1 MSKIAKATVGLM
13 IATII
18 AKVLGFGRELVL
30 ASSYGASMYSDAY
43 LTAMNIPVVIF
54 TIIGTTLGTV
64 LIPMYFEVNSDLGE
78 KKALN
83 FTNNVF
89 NMVIAICIVLEI
101 LGFIFTEQLVKV
113 FAMGF
118 EGQTLKIAIDFTRI
132 TIIGIVFTGLS
143 YVMTAYLQIKN
154 NFTVPGLISVPRNII
169 IITSIILS
177 VKYNQYIMIWGTL
190 IGIATEFLFQLP
202 FAIKS
207 GYKYQ
212 PYINMKDKYIKK
224 MSWLIGPVLIGV
236 AVNQINTMV
245 DRTLASTLV
254 EGSISALNYANKLNG
269 FVMAMFIT
277 SVAAVIYPMLSKLS
291 SEDNK
296 EKFKSSVVQSI
307 NSVILLV
314 IPISIGAIV
323 LATPIVKLLFQRGE
337 FDARATSMTAIAL
350 IMYSIGMVAF
360 GLRDILG
367 KVFYALQDT
376 KTPMI
381 NAAIAMAM
389 NIVLNIILVKY
400 LQLAGLALATSIS
413 AIVCIFLL
421 FGSLKK
427 KIGYFG
433 QDKIMKTT
441 IKSIVSALVMGI
453 VTYFAYNMISK
464 ILGIGFIKESISLV
478 VSVGIGV
485 ITYGILVILL
495 KVDEIKIITDMIN
508 KKLHKVS

>member
-1 MSKIAKATVGLM
+1 MSKVATATISLM
-13 IATII
+13 LATII

-89 NMVIAICIVLEI
+89 NIVIAICIVLAI
-101 LGFIFTEQLVKV
+101 LGFIFTEPLVKV

-118 EGQTLKIAIDFTRI
+118 EGQTLKVAIDFTRI

-154 NFTVPGLISVPRNII
+154 NFTVPGLISVPKNII
-169 IITSIILS
+169 IIMSIILS
-177 VKYNQYIMIWGTL
+177 VKYNPYIMIWGTL

-236 AVNQINTMV
+236 AVNQINAMV

-296 EKFKSSVVQSI
+296 EKFTSSVVQSI

-381 NAAIAMAM
+381 NGAIAMIM

-433 QDKIMKTT
+433 QDKIAKTT
-441 IKSIVSALVMGI
+441 IKSILSAVVMG
-453 VTYFAYNMISK
+453 VVAYFAYNMLGNL
-464 ILGIGFIKESISLV
+464 LGIGFIQEVIALAA
-478 VSVGIGV
+478 SVGIGV
-485 ITYGILVILL
+485 ITYGILVVVL
-495 KVDEIKIITDMIN
+495 KVDEINIIIN
-508 KKLHKVS
+508 MVQKKLSKVV

>member
-1 MSKIAKATVGLM
+1 MSKVAKATIGLM
-13 IATII
+13 ISTII
-18 AKVLGFGRELVL
+18 AKVLGFVRELVL
-30 ASSYGASMYSDAY
+30 ASSYGASIYSDAY
-43 LTAMNIPVVIF
+43 LTAMNIPLVLF
-54 TIIGTTLGTV
+54 TIIGATLGTV
-64 LIPMYFEVNSDLGE
+64 FIPMYFEVSSDLGE

-89 NMVIAICIVLEI
+89 NIVIVICILLAV

-113 FAMGF
+113 FAVGF
-118 EGQTLKIAIDFTRI
+118 EGLTLNIAIDFTRI
-132 TIIGIVFTGLS
+132 TIIGIVFIALS
-143 YVMTAYLQIKN
+143 YIMTAYLQIKN
-154 NFTVPGLISVPRNII
+154 NFIVPGLISIPKNII
-169 IITSIILS
+169 IIISIIFS
-177 VKYNQYIMIWGTL
+177 IKYNPYIMIWGSL

-202 FAIKS
+202 FAIKM

-212 PYINMKDKYIKK
+212 PHIYIKDKYIKK

-236 AVNQINTMV
+236 AANQVNAMV

-269 FVMAMFIT
+269 FVMALFIT

-296 EKFKSSVVQSI
+296 EKFTSSVVQSI

-381 NAAIAMAM
+381 NGAMAMIM

-441 IKSIVSALVMGI
+441 IKSIVSAAIMGV
-453 VTYFAYNMISK
+453 VTYFAYDIVSN
-464 ILGIGFIKESISLV
+464 LFGLGFIKEAISLV
-478 VSVGIGV
+478 VSVGIGA
-485 ITYGILVILL
+485 ITYGILVVVL
-495 KVDEIKIITDMIN
+495 KVDEVNIIISMMK
-508 KKLHKVS
+508 KKLNKEA

>member
-1 MSKIAKATVGLM
+1 MSKVAKATIGLM

-89 NMVIAICIVLEI
+89 NMVIAICIALAI
-101 LGFIFTEQLVKV
+101 LGFLFTEPLVKV

-118 EGQTLKIAIDFTRI
+118 EGETFKVAIDFTRI

-154 NFTVPGLISVPRNII
+154 NFTVPGLISVPKNII

-177 VKYNQYIMIWGTL
+177 VKYNPYIMIWGTL

-212 PYINMKDKYIKK
+212 PYINIKDKYIKK

-245 DRTLASTLV
+245 DRTLASTLA

-277 SVAAVIYPMLSKLS
+277 SVGAVIYPMLSKLS

-296 EKFKSSVVQSI
+296 EKFTSSVVQSI
-307 NSVILLV
+307 NSIILLV
-314 IPISIGAIV
+314 IPISVGAMV

-337 FDARATSMTAIAL
+337 FDARATSMTSIAL

-360 GLRDILG
+360 GLSDILG

-381 NAAIAMAM
+381 NGAIAMVM

-413 AIVCIFLL
+413 AIICIFLL

-427 KIGYFG
+427 KMGYFG
-433 QDKIMKTT
+433 QDKIIKTT
-441 IKSIVSALVMGI
+441 IKSIISAVVMGV
-453 VTYFAYNMISK
+453 VTYFAYNMLRNL
-464 ILGIGFIKESISLV
+464 LGIGFVKEVISLV
-478 VSVGIGV
+478 VSVAIGA

-495 KVDEIKIITDMIN
+495 KVDEVNIITSMIKKKVN
-508 KKLHKVS
+508 KAV